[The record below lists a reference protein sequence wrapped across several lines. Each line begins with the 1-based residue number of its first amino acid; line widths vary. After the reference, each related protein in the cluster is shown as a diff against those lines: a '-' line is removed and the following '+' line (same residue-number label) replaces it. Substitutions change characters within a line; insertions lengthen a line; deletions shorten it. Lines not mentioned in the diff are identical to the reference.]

1 MEVTSS
7 EVLDAFRES
16 RDRVISMA
24 LIHEDLYKGKNIGN
38 LDFSSYLDKLTQNL
52 FKTYEFM
59 KANISLSMDIEN
71 NLLFDIDTAIP
82 LGMIVNE
89 LISNSLKHAFPDRD
103 KGKIQIKFCREKTGE
118 YTNRGVKSKIK
129 NDNSTSFILAVSDNG
144 VGVPENLEIE
154 DTESLGFQ
162 LVASLIDQ
170 LDGELELKRNKG
182 TEFTMRFTVK
192 EKNKHQLIMYYAA

>member
-1 MEVTSS
+1 MISSLLDLQADKFKSKMEVTSS

-89 LISNSLKHAFPDRD
+89 LISNSLKHAF
-103 KGKIQIKFCREKTGE
+103 
-118 YTNRGVKSKIK
+118 S
-129 NDNSTSFILAVSDNG
+129 
-144 VGVPENLEIE
+144 VGI
-154 DTESLGFQ
+154 
-162 LVASLIDQ
+162 
-170 LDGELELKRNKG
+170 
-182 TEFTMRFTVK
+182 K
-192 EKNKHQLIMYYAA
+192 EKFKSSFAVKKNWNV